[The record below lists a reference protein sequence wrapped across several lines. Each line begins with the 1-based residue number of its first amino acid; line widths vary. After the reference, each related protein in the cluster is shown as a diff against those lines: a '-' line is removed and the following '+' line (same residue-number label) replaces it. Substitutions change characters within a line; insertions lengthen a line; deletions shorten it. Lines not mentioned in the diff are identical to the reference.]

1 MARSLTEDTSE
12 HPANYHGREYIIAF
26 PDCQACFAA
35 KALYVVESRH
45 PGCYVRLCP
54 VVGRRAGLC
63 QDGDNAG
70 PSAGFR
76 DGGLLRGSSE
86 VCKGWRVEAMPAGS
100 SGDRR
105 LENSG

>member
-1 MARSLTEDTSE
+1 MIVLRGSPDEE
-12 HPANYHGREYIIAF
+12 MVWFF

-35 KALYVVESRH
+35 KAFYVVESRH

-54 VVGRRAGLC
+54 LVGRRTGLC

-76 DGGLLRGSSE
+76 DGGLLHGSGEVCSGWRAEAIPVGSSD
-86 VCKGWRVEAMPAGS
+86 
-100 SGDRR
+100 DRR